1 MNARRALGIMFLSSN
16 AMTLVHFAVTLVLAR
31 LLSPADVGIFS
42 MTVMFANIAALF
54 RDFGVT
60 TYLQREPELDDD
72 KRASALSF
80 LLITSWGTAAAMY
93 LLSGPVAA
101 FFNEPGVGRVMRVF
115 CLSFLIVPFA
125 SYFYGLLARDL
136 QAGKQA
142 VIGAVGTVAYAVCCL
157 VLAALD
163 FGYMALAWANF
174 ANIAAT
180 IAAHLVMRSGRLPGR
195 LSLLHWRSL
204 LHFGGGS
211 LLGSFLEK
219 VNQSVPDLLLGK
231 LSGAT
236 SVGLFSRA
244 NGLMGLL
251 GQMIWPAVSY
261 TTLPF
266 LARSHHEGTALG
278 PIIIRGLNLVC
289 MIGWPVF
296 MGLALFSKE
305 VIHVLYGDQWLAAA
319 PLASILAVGFAARLL
334 VCLTSASLTA
344 VGRPY
349 LAGQASAVDLAA
361 RVAAVA
367 LFGVAELWHFAVA
380 IALADVLS
388 TAFPIWQ
395 MRRYLGLHVR
405 ELLRSLGQTLQACLL
420 PWATVLVL
428 RFTLPDGWPDALA
441 LVVVLGLGL
450 LAWMAGMRWVQH
462 PLLDELRPLLAKL
475 LPPAAQRLATRMLGT
490 KP

>member
-16 AMTLVHFAVTLVLAR
+16 AMTLMHFAVTLVLAR
-31 LLSPADVGIFS
+31 LLSPSDVGIFS

-60 TYLQREPELDDD
+60 TYLQREPELDDS
-72 KRASALSF
+72 KRASALCF
-80 LLITSWGTAAAMY
+80 LLVTSWGTAAGMY
-93 LLSGPVAA
+93 LLSDVVAG
-101 FFNEPGVGRVMRVF
+101 FFNEPGVGQVMRVF

-136 QAGKQA
+136 QAGRQA
-142 VIGAVGTVAYAVCCL
+142 IVSAVGTVAYGGCCL
-157 VLAALD
+157 TLAAMD
-163 FGYMALAWANF
+163 YGYMSLAWANF

-180 IAAHLVMRSGRLPGR
+180 IAAHVLLGSGRLPRR
-195 LSLLHWRSL
+195 LSLRHWRSL

-219 VNQSVPDLLLGK
+219 VNQSVPDLILGK
-231 LSGAT
+231 LSGAH

-244 NGLMGLL
+244 NGLMGML

-266 LARSHHEGTALG
+266 LARSHQEGTPLG

-289 MIGWPVF
+289 VIGWPVF
-296 MGLALFSKE
+296 LGLALFAEE
-305 VIHVLYGDQWLAAA
+305 VIHVLYGSQWLAAA
-319 PLASILAVGFAARLL
+319 PLAAILAIGFAARLL
-334 VCLTSASLTA
+334 VCLTAAALTA

-349 LAGQASAVDLAA
+349 LAAQASGVDLAA

-367 LFGVAELWHFAVA
+367 VFGVAELWHFAVA
-380 IALADVLS
+380 IALADVLT

-395 MRRYLGLHVR
+395 LRRYVGLRVRDLLLGLR
-405 ELLRSLGQTLQACLL
+405 QTVLACLL
-420 PWATVLVL
+420 PWATVVALRLAMPAHWHDGLMLLVV
-428 RFTLPDGWPDALA
+428 LA
-441 LVVVLGLGL
+441 LGTVAWL
-450 LAWMAGMRWVQH
+450 LGMRWARH
-462 PLLDELRPLLAKL
+462 PLLEELQPLLARV
-475 LPPAAQRLATRMLGT
+475 LPAGAQRLAMRVLGS